1 MSQQGALPI
10 MQVEFI
16 AYPFLFIAIY
26 FEVFLLITFLGSHGR
41 SSRARPLATHT
52 PNVAIIV
59 PCWNE
64 ETTIAGTVHSLLA
77 LEYPAD
83 RLQIILVDDG
93 STDGTPQAMKEF
105 EHESRVAILRKENGG
120 KHTAIN
126 AGIELAKNAEIIGCL
141 DADSFVAPGALREMI
156 AYFDDPKVAAVTPA
170 MSVFNPT
177 TLLERM
183 QNAEYIFGIGW
194 RHALALVNGIFV
206 TPGPFSM
213 YRKSVVD
220 ELGGFRYAH
229 QAEDMEMALRMQ
241 RHGWHIENAPKAR
254 VYTKVPRNVFR
265 LIKQRTRWTTG
276 FLRNVLLDYR
286 DLVGNPKHK
295 ALGLMVLP
303 FGFLAVSG
311 GIILFSVAMY
321 MSATQ
326 LVRTVA
332 TVHGVPLSYIL
343 TPHFSLGWFF
353 IPITFLVILGLVAS
367 GISITF
373 MILGKRISETP
384 GNLWLDML
392 AYCLLYGFVAPWWL
406 LRSVTDVA
414 LGTKRTWR

>member
-1 MSQQGALPI
+1 MH
-10 MQVEFI
+10 VEFI
-16 AYPFLFIAIY
+16 AYPFLFVAIY
-26 FEVFLLITFLGSHGR
+26 FEVFLLLTFLGTHGR
-41 SSRARPLATHT
+41 SSRARLLATHT
-52 PNVAIIV
+52 PRVAIIV

-64 ETTIAGTVHSLLA
+64 ETTIAGTVESLLA
-77 LEYPAD
+77 LDYPAD
-83 RLQIILVDDG
+83 RLQIILVNDG
-93 STDGTPQAMKEF
+93 STDGTQAAMDAFRDEP
-105 EHESRVAILRKENGG
+105 RVAILHKENGG

-126 AGIELAKNAEIIGCL
+126 AGIEMAQDADIIGCL

-156 AYFDDPKVAAVTPA
+156 AYFDDSKVAAVTPA
-170 MSVFNPT
+170 MSALNPRN
-177 TLLERM
+177 LLERM

-213 YRKSVVD
+213 YRKSVID

-254 VYTKVPRNVFR
+254 VYTKVPKTFFK

-311 GIILFSVAMY
+311 GIVLFCVAIY
-321 MSATQ
+321 MTASQVVTTA
-326 LVRTVA
+326 A
-332 TVHGVPLSYIL
+332 TVSGVPLSYIL
-343 TPHFSLGWFF
+343 TPHFSLGWFY
-353 IPITFLVILGLVAS
+353 IPITFLILLGLVAS

-373 MILGKRISETP
+373 MILGKKISETE
-384 GNLWLDML
+384 GNLWLDMF
-392 AYCLLYGFVAPWWL
+392 AYCLLYGLVAPWWL
-406 LRSVTDVA
+406 LRSVADVTF
-414 LGTKRTWR
+414 GTKRSWR

>member
-1 MSQQGALPI
+1 

-26 FEVFLLITFLGSHGR
+26 FEVFLLLTFLGTHGR
-41 SSRARPLATHT
+41 TSRARPLATHT
-52 PNVAIIV
+52 PKVAIIV

-93 STDGTPQAMKEF
+93 STDGTAEAMKEF
-105 EHESRVAILRKENGG
+105 EHESRVIILRKENGG

-126 AGIELAKNAEIIGCL
+126 AGIALAKDAHIIGCL
-141 DADSFVAPGALREMI
+141 DADSFVAAGALREMI

-170 MSVFNPT
+170 MSVYNPT

-220 ELGGFRYAH
+220 DLGGFRYAH

-311 GIILFSVAMY
+311 GIILFSIAMY
-321 MSATQ
+321 MTAAQ

-332 TVHGVPLSYIL
+332 TVHGVPLTYIL
-343 TPHFSLGWFF
+343 TPHFSLGWFY
-353 IPITFLVILGLVAS
+353 IPVTFLVLLGLVAS

-373 MILGKRISETP
+373 MVLGKRISETP
-384 GNLWLDML
+384 GNLWLDMF

-414 LGTKRTWR
+414 FGTKRSWR

>member
-1 MSQQGALPI
+1 MEI
-10 MQVEFI
+10 EYI

-26 FEVFLLITFLGSHGR
+26 FEVFLLLTFLGSHGR
-41 SSRARPLATHT
+41 TSRARPISSRS
-52 PNVAIIV
+52 PKVAIIV

-64 ETTIAGTVHSLLA
+64 ETTVAGTVHSLLA
-77 LEYPAD
+77 LNYPAD
-83 RLQIILVDDG
+83 KLQIILVDDG
-93 STDGTPQAMKEF
+93 STDGTPEAMAVF
-105 EHESRVAILRKENGG
+105 DHEPRVTILRKENGG

-126 AGIELAKNAEIIGCL
+126 AGIELAQDAEIIGCL
-141 DADSFVAPGALREMI
+141 DADSFVDPSALREMI

-170 MSVFNPT
+170 MSVYNPRT
-177 TLLERM
+177 ILERM

-241 RHGWHIENAPKAR
+241 RHGWHIENAPRAR
-254 VYTKVPRNVFR
+254 VYTKVPKTVLK

-286 DLVGNPKHK
+286 DLVGSPKHK
-295 ALGLMVLP
+295 VLGLMVLP

-311 GIILFSVAMY
+311 GIILFCVAMF
-321 MSATQ
+321 MTAKQ
-326 LVRTVA
+326 LVGTIA
-332 TVHGVPLSYIL
+332 TVNGVPLSYIL
-343 TPHFSLGWFF
+343 TPHFSLGWFY
-353 IPITFLVILGLVAS
+353 IPVTFLVLLGLVAS
-367 GISITF
+367 IISVTF
-373 MILGKRISETP
+373 TILGMRISGTKT
-384 GNLWLDML
+384 NLWLDLLM
-392 AYCLLYGFVAPWWL
+392 YCLFYGLVAPWWL
-406 LRSVTDVA
+406 LRAVLDVA
-414 LGTKRTWR
+414 FGTKRAWR

>member
-1 MSQQGALPI
+1 MSAEL
-10 MQVEFI
+10 F

-26 FEVFLLITFLGSHGR
+26 FEIFLLLTFLGTHGR
-41 SSRARPLATHT
+41 TSRARPLAKHT
-52 PNVAIIV
+52 PMVAIIV

-64 ETTIAGTVHSLLA
+64 ETTIAGTMNSLLA
-77 LEYPAD
+77 LDYPED
-83 RLQIILVDDG
+83 KLQLILVDDG
-93 STDGTPQAMKEF
+93 STDGTESAMKVF
-105 EHESRVAILRKENGG
+105 ENEKRVLILRKENGG

-126 AGIELAKNAEIIGCL
+126 AGIALAHGAEIIGCL

-170 MSVFNPT
+170 MSVHNPKT
-177 TLLERM
+177 ILERM

-220 ELGGFRYAH
+220 EIGGFRHAH

-254 VYTKVPRNVFR
+254 VYTKVPKNVFK

-295 ALGLMVLP
+295 VLGLMVLP

-311 GIILFSVAMY
+311 GIILFFVVIFMTSNQIVE
-321 MSATQ
+321 
-326 LVRTVA
+326 TVA
-332 TVHGVPLSYIL
+332 TVGGVPLSYIL
-343 TPHFSLGWFF
+343 TPHLSLGWFYV
-353 IPITFLVILGLVAS
+353 PITFLVLLGFVAS
-367 GISITF
+367 VFSMTF
-373 MILGKRISETP
+373 MVMGKRISETP
-384 GNLWLDML
+384 GNLWPDAL
-392 AYCLLYGFVAPWWL
+392 AYILLYGFIAPWWL
-406 LRSVTDVA
+406 LRAVADVA
-414 LGTKRTWR
+414 LGTRRSWR

>member
-1 MSQQGALPI
+1 MNAEI
-10 MQVEFI
+10 I

-26 FEVFLLITFLGSHGR
+26 FEIFLLLTFLGTHGR
-41 SSRARPLATHT
+41 TSRARPLARHT
-52 PNVAIIV
+52 PKVAIIV

-64 ETTIAGTVHSLLA
+64 ESTIAGTMHSLLA
-77 LEYPAD
+77 LEYPAN
-83 RLQIILVDDG
+83 RLQLILVDDG
-93 STDGTPQAMKEF
+93 STDGTDKAMAVF
-105 EHESRVAILRKENGG
+105 EHEPRVAILRKENGG

-126 AGIELAKNAEIIGCL
+126 AGIELAHEAEIIGCL

-170 MSVFNPT
+170 MSVFNPRT
-177 TLLERM
+177 ALERM

-254 VYTKVPRNVFR
+254 VYTKVPRNFFK

-311 GIILFSVAMY
+311 GIILFGVATY
-321 MSATQ
+321 MTARQ
-326 LVRTVA
+326 IVGTVA
-332 TVHGVPLSYIL
+332 TVSGVPLTYIL
-343 TPHFSLGWFF
+343 TPHFSFGWFYV
-353 IPITFLVILGLVAS
+353 PITFLILLGFIAS

-373 MILGKRISETP
+373 MILGKKISETP

-406 LRSVTDVA
+406 LRAVADVA
-414 LGTKRTWR
+414 LGTKRSWR

>member
-1 MSQQGALPI
+1 
-10 MQVEFI
+10 MQIEFI

-26 FEVFLLITFLGSHGR
+26 FEIFLLLTFLGSHGR
-41 SSRARPLATHT
+41 ASRARALAKHT
-52 PNVAIIV
+52 PRVAIIV

-83 RLQIILVDDG
+83 KLQIILVDDG
-93 STDGTPQAMKEF
+93 STDGTPEAMRAFDAEP
-105 EHESRVAILRKENGG
+105 RVVILRKENGG

-126 AGIELAKNAEIIGCL
+126 AGIELASEADIIGCL

-156 AYFDDPKVAAVTPA
+156 AYFDDARVAAVTPA
-170 MSVFNPT
+170 MSVFSPRT
-177 TLLERM
+177 MLERM

-254 VYTKVPRNVFR
+254 VFTKVPRNVFK

-295 ALGLMVLP
+295 VLGLMVLP

-311 GIILFSVAMY
+311 GIVLFCMAMF
-321 MSATQ
+321 MTARQIVS
-326 LVRTVA
+326 TVA
-332 TVHGVPLSYIL
+332 TVNGVPLSYIL
-343 TPHFSLGWFF
+343 TPHFSLGWLYV
-353 IPITFLVILGLVAS
+353 PITFVILLAFIAS
-367 GISITF
+367 GISVTF

-392 AYCLLYGFVAPWWL
+392 AYCLLYGLIAPWWL
-406 LRSVTDVA
+406 LRSVADVA
-414 LGTKRTWR
+414 FGTHRSWR

>member
-1 MSQQGALPI
+1 MHI
-10 MQVEFI
+10 EFI

-26 FEVFLLITFLGSHGR
+26 FEVFLLLIFLSPHGR
-41 SSRARPLATHT
+41 TSRARPTATHT
-52 PNVAIIV
+52 PRVAIIV

-77 LEYPAD
+77 LDYPAD
-83 RLQIILVDDG
+83 RLQIILVNDG
-93 STDGTPQAMKEF
+93 STDGTQAAMDVFQTEP
-105 EHESRVAILRKENGG
+105 RVAILHKENGG

-126 AGIELAKNAEIIGCL
+126 AGMELAQDADIIGCL
-141 DADSFVAPGALREMI
+141 DADSFVAPSALREMI
-156 AYFDDPKVAAVTPA
+156 AYFDDSKVAAVTPA
-170 MSVFNPT
+170 MSVLNPRT
-177 TLLERM
+177 ALERM

-213 YRKSVVD
+213 YRKSVID

-254 VYTKVPRNVFR
+254 VYTKAPRNVFA

-276 FLRNVLLDYR
+276 FLRNVLLDYS

-311 GIILFSVAMY
+311 GITLFVVAIY
-321 MSATQ
+321 MTASQVVT
-326 LVRTVA
+326 TVA
-332 TVHGVPLSYIL
+332 TVSGVPLSYIL
-343 TPHFSLGWFF
+343 TPHFSLGWFY
-353 IPITFLVILGLVAS
+353 IPVTFLILLGLVAS

-373 MILGKRISETP
+373 MILGKKISETE
-384 GNLWLDML
+384 GNLGLDML

-406 LRSVTDVA
+406 LRSVIDVTF
-414 LGTKRTWR
+414 GRKRSWR

>member
-1 MSQQGALPI
+1 
-10 MQVEFI
+10 MQIEFI

-26 FEVFLLITFLGSHGR
+26 FEVFLLLTFLGSHGR
-41 SSRARPLATHT
+41 TSRARPLATHS
-52 PNVAIIV
+52 PRVAIIV

-77 LEYPAD
+77 LEYAPD

-93 STDGTPQAMKEF
+93 STDGTPAAMAAF
-105 EHESRVAILRKENGG
+105 ENEPRIKILRKENGG

-126 AGIELAKNAEIIGCL
+126 AGIELASEADIIGCL

-170 MSVFNPT
+170 MSVFNPST
-177 TLLERM
+177 MLERM

-254 VYTKVPRNVFR
+254 VYTKVPRNVFK

-311 GIILFSVAMY
+311 GIILFCVAMY
-321 MSATQ
+321 MSASQ
-326 LVRTVA
+326 IVRTVA
-332 TVHGVPLSYIL
+332 TVQGVPLIYIL
-343 TPHFSLGWFF
+343 TPHFSVGWFF
-353 IPITFLVILGLVAS
+353 IPLTFLVLLGLVAS
-367 GISITF
+367 GISVTF
-373 MILGKRISETP
+373 MVLGKRISETP
-384 GNLWLDML
+384 GNLWLDMI

-406 LRSVTDVA
+406 LRAVTDVA
-414 LGTKRTWR
+414 LGTQRTWR

>member
-1 MSQQGALPI
+1 
-10 MQVEFI
+10 MQIEYI

-26 FEVFLLITFLGSHGR
+26 FEVFLLLTFLGTHGR
-41 SSRARPLATHT
+41 TSRARPLAKHT
-52 PNVAIIV
+52 PRVAIIV

-64 ETTIAGTVHSLLA
+64 ETTVAGTVYSLLA
-77 LEYPAD
+77 LDYPAD

-93 STDGTPQAMKEF
+93 STDGTPAAMAQFDSEP
-105 EHESRVAILRKENGG
+105 RVLVLRKENGG

-126 AGIELAKNAEIIGCL
+126 AGIELAKNADIIGCL
-141 DADSFVAPGALREMI
+141 DADSFVDRSALREMI
-156 AYFDDPKVAAVTPA
+156 AYFDDPKVGAVTPA
-170 MSVFNPT
+170 MSVNNPRT
-177 TLLERM
+177 ILERM

-241 RHGWHIENAPKAR
+241 RHGWHIENAPRAR

-295 ALGLMVLP
+295 VLGLMVLP

-311 GIILFSVAMY
+311 GIILFCVAMF
-321 MSATQ
+321 MSAKQ
-326 LVRTVA
+326 LVSTIA
-332 TVHGVPLSYIL
+332 TVNGVPLSYIL
-343 TPHFSLGWFF
+343 TPHFSLGWFYV
-353 IPITFLVILGLVAS
+353 PVTFLILLGLVAS
-367 GISITF
+367 AISITF
-373 MILGKRISETP
+373 MVLGKRISGTP

-406 LRSVTDVA
+406 LRAVTDVA
-414 LGTKRTWR
+414 LGTRRSWR

>member
-1 MSQQGALPI
+1 
-10 MQVEFI
+10 MQIEFI

-26 FEVFLLITFLGSHGR
+26 FEIFLLLTFLGSHGR
-41 SSRARPLATHT
+41 ASRARALAKHT
-52 PNVAIIV
+52 PRVAIIV

-83 RLQIILVDDG
+83 KLQIILVDDG
-93 STDGTPQAMKEF
+93 STDGTPEAMRAFDAEP
-105 EHESRVAILRKENGG
+105 RVVILRKENGG

-126 AGIELAKNAEIIGCL
+126 AGIELASEADIIGCL

-156 AYFDDPKVAAVTPA
+156 AYFDDARVAAVTPA
-170 MSVFNPT
+170 MSVFNPRT
-177 TLLERM
+177 MLERM

-254 VYTKVPRNVFR
+254 VFTKVPRNVFK

-295 ALGLMVLP
+295 VLGLMVLP

-311 GIILFSVAMY
+311 GIVLFCMAMF
-321 MSATQ
+321 MTARQIVS
-326 LVRTVA
+326 TVA
-332 TVHGVPLSYIL
+332 TVNGVPLSYIL
-343 TPHFSLGWFF
+343 TPHFSLGWLYV
-353 IPITFLVILGLVAS
+353 PITFVILLAFIAS
-367 GISITF
+367 GISVTF

-392 AYCLLYGFVAPWWL
+392 AYCLLYGLIAPWWL
-406 LRSVTDVA
+406 LRSVADVA
-414 LGTKRTWR
+414 FGTHRSWR

>member
-1 MSQQGALPI
+1 

>member
-1 MSQQGALPI
+1 MH
-10 MQVEFI
+10 VEYI

-26 FEVFLLITFLGSHGR
+26 FEVFLLLTFLGSAGR
-41 SSRARPLATHT
+41 VSRARAISTRT
-52 PNVAIIV
+52 PKVAIIV

-64 ETTIAGTVHSLLA
+64 ESTIAGTIRSLLA
-77 LEYPAD
+77 LDYPKD
-83 RLQIILVDDG
+83 QLSIVLVNDG
-93 STDGTPQAMKEF
+93 STDGTAQAMDAF
-105 EHESRVAILRKENGG
+105 AHESRVRIIHKENGG

-126 AGIELAKNAEIIGCL
+126 EGIAYAKDAEIIGCL
-141 DADSFVAPGALREMI
+141 DADSFVAPDALREMI

-170 MSVFNPT
+170 MSVFNPRT
-177 TLLERM
+177 ILERM

-213 YRKSVVD
+213 YRKNVVD
-220 ELGGFRYAH
+220 DLGGFRYAH

-241 RHGWHIENAPKAR
+241 RHGWHIENAPRAR
-254 VYTKVPRNVFR
+254 VYTKVPRTVLK

-295 ALGLMVLP
+295 VLGLMVLP

-311 GIILFSVAMY
+311 GIILFCIAIY
-321 MSATQ
+321 MSAAH
-326 LVRTVA
+326 LVRTIV
-332 TVHGVPLSYIL
+332 TVSGVPLIYVL
-343 TPHFSLGWFF
+343 TPHFSVGWFYV
-353 IPITFLVILGLVAS
+353 PVTFLILLGFIAA

-373 MILGKRISETP
+373 MILGKRISGTP
-384 GNLWLDML
+384 GPLLPDL
-392 AYCLLYGFVAPWWL
+392 IAYSLFYGFVAPWWL
-406 LRSVTDVA
+406 LRAVTDTA
-414 LGTKRTWR
+414 FNLKRSWR

>member
-1 MSQQGALPI
+1 
-10 MQVEFI
+10 MQAEYI
-16 AYPFLFIAIY
+16 AYPFLFIALY
-26 FEVFLLITFLGSHGR
+26 FEVFLLLTFMSAPGR
-41 SSRARPLATHT
+41 ASRARALSKRSPK
-52 PNVAIIV
+52 VAIIV

-64 ETTIAGTVHSLLA
+64 ETTVAGTVRSLLA
-77 LEYPAD
+77 LDYPAD
-83 RLQIILVDDG
+83 ALNIILVDDG
-93 STDGTPQAMKEF
+93 STDGTPAAMAVF
-105 EHESRVAILRKENGG
+105 ETEPRVTILRKENGG

-126 AGIELAKNAEIIGCL
+126 AGIALAADAEIIGCL
-141 DADSFVAPGALREMI
+141 DADSFVDPQALREMI

-170 MSVFNPT
+170 MSVYNPKT
-177 TLLERM
+177 VLERM

-194 RHALALVNGIFV
+194 RHALALINGIFV

-254 VYTKVPRNVFR
+254 VYTKVPRNVFK

-295 ALGLMVLP
+295 VLGLMVLP

-311 GIILFSVAMY
+311 GIILFMVAIY
-321 MSATQ
+321 MTATQ
-326 LVRTVA
+326 IVRSIA
-332 TVHGVPLSYIL
+332 TVSGVPLSYIL
-343 TPHFSLGWFF
+343 TPHFSLGWFY
-353 IPITFLVILGLVAS
+353 IPFTFLIVLGFVAS
-367 GISITF
+367 AISITF
-373 MILGKRISETP
+373 MVLGKRISETP
-384 GNLWLDML
+384 GNLVLDMI
-392 AYCLLYGFVAPWWL
+392 AYSLLYGLVAPWWL
-406 LRSVTDVA
+406 LRAVTDVA
-414 LGTKRTWR
+414 LNQKRAWR

>member
-1 MSQQGALPI
+1 MHI
-10 MQVEFI
+10 EFI

-26 FEVFLLITFLGSHGR
+26 FEVFLLLTFLGSHGR
-41 SSRARPLATHT
+41 TSRARALATHT
-52 PNVAIIV
+52 PRVAIIV

-64 ETTIAGTVHSLLA
+64 ETTIAGTVHSLLE
-77 LEYPAD
+77 LTYPPD

-93 STDGTPQAMKEF
+93 STDGTPEAMRAFANEPRIK
-105 EHESRVAILRKENGG
+105 ILRKENGG

-126 AGIELAKNAEIIGCL
+126 AGIDLAQEADIIGCL

-156 AYFDDPKVAAVTPA
+156 SYFDDPKVAAVTPA
-170 MSVFNPT
+170 MSVFNPRT
-177 TLLERM
+177 VLERM

-311 GIILFSVAMY
+311 GIILFCVAMY
-321 MSATQ
+321 MFASQ
-326 LVRTVA
+326 IVRTVA
-332 TVHGVPLSYIL
+332 TVQGVPLIYIL
-343 TPHFSLGWFF
+343 TPHFSVGWFF
-353 IPITFLVILGLVAS
+353 IPITFLVLLGLVAS

-406 LRSVTDVA
+406 LRAVSDVA
-414 LGTKRTWR
+414 LGTKRAWR

>member
-1 MSQQGALPI
+1 
-10 MQVEFI
+10 MQIEFI

-26 FEVFLLITFLGSHGR
+26 FEVFLLLTFLGSHGR
-41 SSRARPLATHT
+41 TSRARPLATHS
-52 PNVAIIV
+52 PRVAIIV

-64 ETTIAGTVHSLLA
+64 ETTIAGTVHSLLT
-77 LEYPAD
+77 LEYAPD

-93 STDGTPQAMKEF
+93 STDGTPEAMRAFANEPRIK
-105 EHESRVAILRKENGG
+105 ILRKENGG

-126 AGIELAKNAEIIGCL
+126 AGIELASEADIIGCL

-177 TLLERM
+177 TMLERM

-254 VYTKVPRNVFR
+254 VYTKVPRNVFK

-311 GIILFSVAMY
+311 GIILFCVAMY
-321 MSATQ
+321 MSASQ
-326 LVRTVA
+326 IVRTVA
-332 TVHGVPLSYIL
+332 TVQGVPLIYIL
-343 TPHFSLGWFF
+343 TPHFSVGWFF
-353 IPITFLVILGLVAS
+353 IPLTFLVLLGLVAS

-373 MILGKRISETP
+373 MVLGKRISETP

-406 LRSVTDVA
+406 LRAVTDVA
-414 LGTKRTWR
+414 LGTQRTWR

>member
-1 MSQQGALPI
+1 MSQQGALLT

-26 FEVFLLITFLGSHGR
+26 FEVFLLLTFLGSHGR
-41 SSRARPLATHT
+41 KSRARALATHT
-52 PNVAIIV
+52 PRVAIIV

-64 ETTIAGTVHSLLA
+64 ETTIAGTVHSLLS

-93 STDGTPQAMKEF
+93 STDGTPEAMRAF
-105 EHESRVAILRKENGG
+105 ENESRVVILRKENGG

-126 AGIELAKNAEIIGCL
+126 AGIALASEADIIGCL

-177 TLLERM
+177 TMLERM

-229 QAEDMEMALRMQ
+229 QAEDMEMGR
-241 RHGWHIENAPKAR
+241 GDEP
-254 VYTKVPRNVFR
+254 PR
-265 LIKQRTRWTTG
+265 
-276 FLRNVLLDYR
+276 
-286 DLVGNPKHK
+286 
-295 ALGLMVLP
+295 
-303 FGFLAVSG
+303 G
-311 GIILFSVAMY
+311 GI
-321 MSATQ
+321 
-326 LVRTVA
+326 
-332 TVHGVPLSYIL
+332 
-343 TPHFSLGWFF
+343 
-353 IPITFLVILGLVAS
+353 
-367 GISITF
+367 
-373 MILGKRISETP
+373 
-384 GNLWLDML
+384 
-392 AYCLLYGFVAPWWL
+392 
-406 LRSVTDVA
+406 
-414 LGTKRTWR
+414 

>member
-1 MSQQGALPI
+1 
-10 MQVEFI
+10 MQAEYI
-16 AYPFLFIAIY
+16 AYPFLFIALY
-26 FEVFLLITFLGSHGR
+26 FEVFLMLTFVSSTGR
-41 SSRARPLATHT
+41 TSRARALSIRNPK
-52 PNVAIIV
+52 VAIIV

-64 ETTIAGTVHSLLA
+64 ESTVAGTVRSLLA
-77 LEYPAD
+77 LDYPAD
-83 RLQIILVDDG
+83 ALNIILVDDG
-93 STDGTPQAMKEF
+93 STDGTPEAMAVF
-105 EHESRVAILRKENGG
+105 ETEPRVTILRKENGG

-126 AGIELAKNAEIIGCL
+126 AGIALASDAEIIGCL

-170 MSVFNPT
+170 MSVYNPKT
-177 TLLERM
+177 ILERM

-220 ELGGFRYAH
+220 DLGGFRYAH

-241 RHGWHIENAPKAR
+241 RHGWMIENAPKAR
-254 VYTKVPRNVFR
+254 VYTKVPKTVLK

-295 ALGLMVLP
+295 VLGLMVLP

-311 GIILFSVAMY
+311 GIILFMVAIY
-321 MSATQ
+321 MTASQ
-326 LVRTVA
+326 IVRTVA
-332 TVHGVPLSYIL
+332 TVSGVPLTYIL
-343 TPHFSLGWFF
+343 TPHFSLGWFY
-353 IPITFLVILGLVAS
+353 IPFTFLVVLGLVTA
-367 GISITF
+367 IFSITF
-373 MILGKRISETP
+373 MVMGKRISETP
-384 GNLWLDML
+384 GNLFPDII
-392 AYCLLYGFVAPWWL
+392 AYSLFYGLVAPWWL
-406 LRSVTDVA
+406 VRSVMDV
-414 LGTKRTWR
+414 TFNQKRSWR

>member
-1 MSQQGALPI
+1 MHI
-10 MQVEFI
+10 EFI

-26 FEVFLLITFLGSHGR
+26 FEVFLLLTFLGSHGR
-41 SSRARPLATHT
+41 TSRARALATHT
-52 PNVAIIV
+52 PRVAIIV

-64 ETTIAGTVHSLLA
+64 ETTIAGTVHSLLE
-77 LEYPAD
+77 LTYPPD

-93 STDGTPQAMKEF
+93 STDGTPEAMRAFANEPRIK
-105 EHESRVAILRKENGG
+105 ILRKENGG

-126 AGIELAKNAEIIGCL
+126 AGIDLAQEADIIGCL

-170 MSVFNPT
+170 MSVFNPKT
-177 TLLERM
+177 VLERM

-311 GIILFSVAMY
+311 GIILFCVAMY
-321 MSATQ
+321 MFASQ
-326 LVRTVA
+326 IVRTVA
-332 TVHGVPLSYIL
+332 TVQGVPLIYIL
-343 TPHFSLGWFF
+343 TPHFSVGWFF
-353 IPITFLVILGLVAS
+353 IPITFLVLLGLVAS

-406 LRSVTDVA
+406 LRAVSDVA
-414 LGTKRTWR
+414 LGTKRAWR

>member
-1 MSQQGALPI
+1 
-10 MQVEFI
+10 
-16 AYPFLFIAIY
+16 
-26 FEVFLLITFLGSHGR
+26 
-41 SSRARPLATHT
+41 
-52 PNVAIIV
+52 VAIIV

-83 RLQIILVDDG
+83 KLQIILVDDG
-93 STDGTPQAMKEF
+93 STDGTPEAMRAFDAEP
-105 EHESRVAILRKENGG
+105 RVVILRKENGG

-126 AGIELAKNAEIIGCL
+126 AGIELASEADIIGCL

-156 AYFDDPKVAAVTPA
+156 AYFDDARVAAVTPA
-170 MSVFNPT
+170 MSVFNPRT
-177 TLLERM
+177 MLERM

-254 VYTKVPRNVFR
+254 VFTKVPRNVFK

-295 ALGLMVLP
+295 VLGLMVLP

-311 GIILFSVAMY
+311 GIVLFCMAMF
-321 MSATQ
+321 MTARQIVS
-326 LVRTVA
+326 TVA
-332 TVHGVPLSYIL
+332 TVNGVPLTYIL
-343 TPHFSLGWFF
+343 TPHFSLGWLYV
-353 IPITFLVILGLVAS
+353 PITFVILLAFIAS
-367 GISITF
+367 GISVTF
-373 MILGKRISETP
+373 MILGKRISESP

-392 AYCLLYGFVAPWWL
+392 AYCLLYGLIAPWWL
-406 LRSVTDVA
+406 LRSVADVA
-414 LGTKRTWR
+414 FGTHRSWR

>member
-77 LEYPAD
+77 LEYPVD

>member
-1 MSQQGALPI
+1 MKI
-10 MQVEFI
+10 EFI

-26 FEVFLLITFLGSHGR
+26 FEVFLLLTFLSAHGR
-41 SSRARPLATHT
+41 KSRARPLATHT
-52 PNVAIIV
+52 PSVAIIV

-77 LEYPAD
+77 LDYAPD

-93 STDGTPQAMKEF
+93 STDGTPEAMAKFDSEP
-105 EHESRVAILRKENGG
+105 RVHILRKENGG

-126 AGIELAKNAEIIGCL
+126 AGIAKAREADIIGCL

-156 AYFDDPKVAAVTPA
+156 AYFDDPKVGAVTPA
-170 MSVFNPT
+170 MSVFNPRT
-177 TLLERM
+177 MLERM

-254 VYTKVPRNVFR
+254 VYTKVPRNVFK

-276 FLRNVLLDYR
+276 FLRNVLLDYH

-295 ALGLMVLP
+295 VLGLMVLP

-311 GIILFSVAMY
+311 GIILFCVAMY
-321 MSATQ
+321 MTASQ
-326 LVRTVA
+326 LVGTVA
-332 TVHGVPLSYIL
+332 TVSGVPLSYIL
-343 TPHFSLGWFF
+343 TPHFSLGWFYVPVTF
-353 IPITFLVILGLVAS
+353 IILLGLVAS

-392 AYCLLYGFVAPWWL
+392 AYCLLYGLVAPWWL
-406 LRSVTDVA
+406 FRSVMDVA
-414 LGTKRTWR
+414 LGTRRSWR

>member
-1 MSQQGALPI
+1 
-10 MQVEFI
+10 MQIEFI

-26 FEVFLLITFLGSHGR
+26 FEVFLLLTFLGSHGR
-41 SSRARPLATHT
+41 ASRARALATHT
-52 PNVAIIV
+52 PRVAIIV

-77 LEYPAD
+77 LEYSPE

-93 STDGTPQAMKEF
+93 STDGTPAAMAAFGNEP
-105 EHESRVAILRKENGG
+105 RVKILRKENGG

-126 AGIELAKNAEIIGCL
+126 AGIELASEADIIGCL

-177 TLLERM
+177 TMLERM

-241 RHGWHIENAPKAR
+241 RHGWYIENAPKAR
-254 VYTKVPRNVFR
+254 VYTKVPRNVFK

-311 GIILFSVAMY
+311 GIILFCVAMY
-321 MSATQ
+321 MSASQ
-326 LVRTVA
+326 IVRTVA
-332 TVHGVPLSYIL
+332 TVHGVPLAYIL
-343 TPHFSLGWFF
+343 TPHFSVGWFF
-353 IPITFLVILGLVAS
+353 IPLTFLVLLGLVAS

-373 MILGKRISETP
+373 MVLGKRISETP
-384 GNLWLDML
+384 GNLWLDMI

-406 LRSVTDVA
+406 LRAVTDVA
-414 LGTKRTWR
+414 FGTKRAWR